1 MAASASI
8 RPGHLRPWI
17 VSPWWDLTY
26 LVLTP
31 VVIVPAVV
39 LAARYWLSPEH
50 LYLAVISF
58 ASLGHHLPGF
68 MRAYGDRELFARF
81 RWRFLLAPPL
91 VFSLALIFTP
101 PEAVRSALD
110 LPWQHLHGM
119 ELILLIWGTWHGLMQ
134 TYGFMRIYDLR
145 QGNDDRA
152 TALLDQALCISMF
165 TAGVV
170 FSDTRMF
177 GIAGAMWQTGLPLF
191 TSGTLSLIRWLVG
204 AGCVMVL
211 LAYAFN
217 LIAQRRRGATINGV
231 KLLLAAVTGWF
242 YWYCGRL
249 STNLL
254 IGIAMFEIYHA
265 VQYNA
270 IVWIY
275 NRRLFER
282 SSVKAGP
289 LGFLFRDR
297 TAMLGLYLAA
307 IAAYSSIRFFTAHSG
322 DRMFSG
328 DLEDAQQWLIAAFV
342 TSSFLHF
349 YYDGFIWKVRDQ
361 STRRNFATGPAGW
374 EVQDCLVPG
383 VVHAGKWAV
392 LIAIMAMLIAS
403 EQNLRQASDSE
414 AKFEGMLEALAEL
427 TPDVPEAKSIASEL
441 RAANAE
447 RRYQAG
453 LDLLKRGDAQHA
465 TGPLREAIEL
475 DPRHYSARLQL
486 GDALLALG
494 KFEAAAQSYQQ
505 GIALRPQAA
514 EAYVG
519 LADAYLKSDRPDAA
533 EATLREGLAKKPDSP
548 ELCFTLGLLL
558 EHLGRHDEASALLA
572 RARASGLKPTR

>member
-1 MAASASI
+1 MAAFASI
-8 RPGHLRPWI
+8 RPGHPRPWI

-39 LAARYWLSPEH
+39 LAARYWLSAEQ

-145 QGNDDRA
+145 QGNDDRT

-177 GIAGAMWQTGLPLF
+177 GIAGAMWQTGLPMF
-191 TSGTLSLIRWLVG
+191 TPGTLSLIRWLVG
-204 AGCVMVL
+204 AGCMAVL
-211 LAYAFN
+211 LAYGLN
-217 LIAQRRRGATINGV
+217 LIAQRRRGVTINGV

-270 IVWIY
+270 IVWTY

-282 SSVKAGP
+282 SSAKAGP

-297 TAMLGLYLAA
+297 AAMLGLYLAA
-307 IAAYSSIRFFTAHSG
+307 IAAYSSIRFFTAHTG

-328 DLEDAQQWLIAAFV
+328 DIEDAQQWLIAAFV

-361 STRRNFATGPAGW
+361 STRRNLAAEPAGVD
-374 EVQDCLVPG
+374 VQDRLVPG

-403 EQNLRQASDSE
+403 EQNLSQAGDSE
-414 AKFEGMLEALAEL
+414 AKYERMLQALAEL
-427 TPDVPEAKSIASEL
+427 TPDVPEAKNIASEL

-447 RRYQAG
+447 RRYQMG

-465 TGPLREAIEL
+465 MGPLRDAIEL
-475 DPRHYSARLQL
+475 DPTHYSARLQL
-486 GDALLALG
+486 GDALLALN
-494 KFEAAAQSYQQ
+494 KLDAAAQSYQQ
-505 GIALRPQAA
+505 GIALRPQAP

-519 LADAYLKSDRPDAA
+519 LADAYLKSNRPDAA

-558 EHLGRHDEASALLA
+558 EHLGRRDEAAALLE
-572 RARASGLKPTR
+572 RAGASGLKATR